1 MTPQTQNAAVRT
13 RSAADASAEHHQ
25 MWQAARDEA
34 TLAYLDWRDASYEH
48 KRDAY
53 AAYRA
58 AADREDA
65 AAMSLTG
72 ASPSPGTWTP
82 A

>member
-1 MTPQTQNAAVRT
+1 MSVTDDLHTWPAWELYATYGAAREAADSALEDW
-13 RSAADASAEHHQ
+13 SAAPAIA
-25 MWQAARDEA
+25 
-34 TLAYLDWRDASYEH
+34 

-65 AAMSLTG
+65 AALAWLRSCLEYD
-72 ASPSPGTWTP
+72 A
-82 A
+82 AAR